1 MQSPALRA
9 RFLHERAK
17 TNKYLG
23 LITSE
28 LARLLSLSDENA
40 QREGSPTEG
49 FTFAALYDFSFCRY
63 IRCRRNFY
71 LITPRQLEWFSL
83 RYGE

>member
-28 LARLLSLSDENA
+28 LARLLSLSPMKMRRGKVPPLKDSHLLPCMT
-40 QREGSPTEG
+40 SPSVVISVAG
-49 FTFAALYDFSFCRY
+49 GIF
-63 IRCRRNFY
+63 I
-71 LITPRQLEWFSL
+71 
-83 RYGE
+83 